1 MVTAMTDYER
11 RIYELGQR
19 LAQPHDRRG
28 SPQTAQGGLPLRFL
42 ATVYNNLNKLWG
54 LKLIRKVSVPGS
66 PDRYD
71 RVARHDHLVCRG
83 CGKLTDICFSD
94 LTPALQAPDRRRDPL
109 LRPQSH
115 LSLPRM
121 PPKGEGGGQA
131 LNQRAA
137 C

>member
-1 MVTAMTDYER
+1 MTDYER
-11 RIYELGQR
+11 RIYELVN
-19 LAQPHDRRG
+19 AYYFHM
-28 SPQTAQGGLPLRFL
+28 TADEVNKQIKRECPSVSL

-94 LTPALQAPDRRRDPL
+94 LTPALQAQTDEEILYYDLKVIYLCPECR
-109 LRPQSH
+109 QKA
-115 LSLPRM
+115 
-121 PPKGEGGGQA
+121 KGEGK
-131 LNQRAA
+131 R
-137 C
+137 